1 MSWLFPFSSSSF
13 SLPLLPPSL
22 FFSPLLFPSSL
33 SYPPPSSPLS
43 LLLSSLLHYPF
54 LQMLADPRSA
64 IVGGTVLPREVRA
77 RMTEV
82 LQCSKV
88 DLTVAQSCSVL
99 AASAF
104 PSPVAP
110 LQRITMTTEALVSV
124 LHKYIRMYVCIA
136 SVSVWVQALQELV
149 LLLVLI

>member
-1 MSWLFPFSSSSF
+1 
-13 SLPLLPPSL
+13 
-22 FFSPLLFPSSL
+22 
-33 SYPPPSSPLS
+33 
-43 LLLSSLLHYPF
+43 
-54 LQMLADPRSA
+54 
-64 IVGGTVLPREVRA
+64 
-77 RMTEV
+77 MTEV